1 LGGIESEMS
10 DDKRHAFRH
19 LANYRC
25 FGLYRVEGPTY
36 KSIEKE
42 RSTGSK
48 RLLHHNTRRY
58 FLSKIEAIALID
70 QRSTN
75 HDFIKTIRRVMDACA
90 DCDTCRFL
98 MEESCLLFPELYRL
112 YDSEKEQ
119 GRPAG
124 EEELRKLSE
133 LCTLCGLCPCPDI
146 RLDVIR
152 SKTERVRARG
162 MPLPIR
168 LLADVQR
175 FGQASALA
183 PAFLKRALTYPAL
196 LRLVQKATGIHPQ
209 RRLPRLPKESFF
221 AWAHRT
227 GLDHAPEQGPKV
239 AYFAGCSAGYLFPEL
254 AMAAVTVMARNGLS
268 VFVPPQQCCG
278 MPTLLEGDEKTT
290 TQRVRFNLKTLLQ
303 AAREGYD
310 IVCSCPTCGYLM
322 KILLKEK
329 SFYSQAYQRQVG
341 AGADEIKVPADD
353 RCGGGF
359 VSLKKSMY
367 QSILK
372 DDGFFSGFNPL
383 QRIALS
389 EKVLDLGELLGRL
402 LRNGSFDA
410 GFGELRG
417 RMVYYAPCHQ
427 REQGIKSPYLP
438 LLKRIPGL
446 KVAPIG
452 NSMDC
457 CGMGGS
463 LGFKKD
469 FHDASTLL
477 AQPLIRKIEAAAPDA
492 VITDCLSCR
501 LQFQHL
507 LPYKVFHPVEIL
519 SGAYAARI

>member
-1 LGGIESEMS
+1 
-10 DDKRHAFRH
+10 
-19 LANYRC
+19 
-25 FGLYRVEGPTY
+25 LYRVEGPTY

-221 AWAHRT
+221 AWAHRM

-239 AYFAGCSAGYLFPEL
+239 AYFAGCSAGYLFPEV

-278 MPTLLEGDEKTT
+278 MPTFLEGDEKTT

-329 SFYSQAYQRQVG
+329 TFYSQAYQRQVG
-341 AGADEIKVPADD
+341 AGADEIKVPAED

-372 DDGFFSGFNPL
+372 DDGFFSGFDPL

-402 LRNGSFDA
+402 LRDGSFDA

-427 REQGIKSPYLP
+427 REQGIKSPYLA
-438 LLKRIPGL
+438 LLNRIPGL

-519 SGAYAARI
+519 SSAYAARI